1 MTKKFDIINGS
12 FRRLKLRTDE
22 NIIFFPF
29 LFFISFQF
37 VFILTTHIINGS
49 NPRAGNPSNP
59 IEYQTNSFPDVP
71 LWFSVTP
78 IGDEIVVTTA
88 QRKVFKWKQANQDL
102 EPLRTFML
110 DLKEM
115 AETEIKSVSLSNRFK
130 TEKTTALIA
139 ADRHLTYA
147 HLKPIILVLA
157 EIGIRNYAFETKL
170 THVGAK

>member
-1 MTKKFDIINGS
+1 MIKKFEIINATFG
-12 FRRLKLRTDE
+12 RLKLRTDE
-22 NIIFFPF
+22 NIVFFPF

-59 IEYQTNSFPDVP
+59 IEFETSSFPDVP

-88 QRKVFKWKQANQDL
+88 QRKVFRWKQTTQDI
-102 EPLRTFML
+102 EPLRAFL
-110 DLKEM
+110 RDLKEM
-115 AETEIKSVSLSNRFK
+115 AETEIKSVSLSNTFK
-130 TEKTTALIA
+130 SEKTTALIA

-157 EIGIRNYAFETKL
+157 EIGIRNYALETKL